1 MLLRSTHPTPHT
13 PSPMKILHIIPSLS
27 PLRGGPSQAI
37 LEMVQA
43 QRQQGLDA
51 AIATTND
58 HGDATFVAPYGQQ
71 IESGSIPELVG
82 PSVPIWVFPRRL
94 SQVAALREFAVA
106 PTFAPWL
113 WQHIA
118 DYDLVHIHAI
128 FNYPTTLGMAMAKA
142 RGIPY
147 IVRPIG
153 SLCHWSLEQGK
164 AKKRLYLQ
172 TLGRRLLRGSAALH
186 FTTLQER
193 QEALEAGF
201 DGASFI
207 LPHGVQLPVTMAD
220 ASYQLR
226 QRLHIVN
233 DAPIV
238 LFLSRLH
245 PKKGLEHLIDAL
257 ATLAEEKFTLVIAG
271 SGDADYEAELT
282 QRIDQAG
289 LGQQVRQIGFVS
301 GDWKTLLLQG
311 SDLFVLPSYS
321 ENLGIAL
328 LEAMAA
334 GQPVVTTPEVAIA
347 PLIQQHQTGLVT
359 AAHAPALATA
369 IQHYLHQPAIA
380 RQHGQQGRALVETEF
395 SWPTQAARLMEQYTQ
410 LTQSPAETT
419 TPATPATPALR

>member
-1 MLLRSTHPTPHT
+1 
-13 PSPMKILHIIPSLS
+13 MKILHIIPSIS

-43 QRQQGLDA
+43 QRQQGIDA

-58 HGDATFVAPYGQQ
+58 HGDATFVAPYGQP
-71 IESGSIPELVG
+71 IERGSIPELVG
-82 PSVPIWVFPRRL
+82 PSVPIWVFPRVL
-94 SQVAALREFAVA
+94 SQVVALREFAVA

-113 WQHIA
+113 WQHVA

-128 FNYPTTLGMAMAKA
+128 FNYPTTLGMAIAKA
-142 RGIPY
+142 KGIPY

-153 SLCHWSLEQGK
+153 SLCRWSLEQGK

-186 FTTLQER
+186 FTTIQER
-193 QEALEAGF
+193 QEALAAGF

-207 LPHGVQLPVTMAD
+207 LPHGVQLPATMAD
-220 ASYQLR
+220 ASRQLR
-226 QRLHIVN
+226 QRLQITN

-245 PKKGLEHLIDAL
+245 PKKGIEHLIDAV
-257 ATLAEEKFTLVIAG
+257 ATLANESFTLVIAG
-271 SGDADYEAELT
+271 SGDAEYEAAIA
-282 QRIDQAG
+282 QRIEQAG
-289 LGQQVRQIGFVS
+289 LGPQVRQIGFVS
-301 GDWKTLLLQG
+301 GDWKTCLLQG
-311 SDLFVLPSYS
+311 ADLFVLPSYS

-334 GQPVVTTPEVAIA
+334 GLPVITTPEVAIA
-347 PLIQQHQTGLVT
+347 PLIEQHQTGLVT
-359 AAHAPALATA
+359 AAYAPALATA
-369 IQHYLHQPAIA
+369 IQHYLHHPATA

-395 SWPTQAARLMEQYTQ
+395 SWPTQAARLLEQCTQ
-410 LTQSPAETT
+410 LTQSSAKAT
-419 TPATPATPALR
+419 TPTELSPALR

>member
-1 MLLRSTHPTPHT
+1 
-13 PSPMKILHIIPSLS
+13 MKILHIIPSLS

-43 QRQQGLDA
+43 QRQQGIDA

-58 HGDATFVAPYGQQ
+58 HGDATFLSPYGQLV
-71 IESGSIPELVG
+71 ESGSVPELVG
-82 PSVPIWVFPRRL
+82 PSVPIWVFPRVL

-106 PTFAPWL
+106 PTLAPWL
-113 WQHIA
+113 WQHVA

-128 FNYPTTLGMAMAKA
+128 FNYPTTLGMAIAKA
-142 RGIPY
+142 KGIPY

-153 SLCHWSLEQGK
+153 SLCRWSLEQGK

-186 FTTLQER
+186 FTTPQEH
-193 QEALEAGF
+193 QEALAAGF
-201 DGASFI
+201 DGASFT
-207 LPHGVQLPVTMAD
+207 LPHGVQLPAPITT

-226 QRLHIVN
+226 QRLSIDN

-245 PKKGLEHLIDAL
+245 PKKGLEHLIDAV
-257 ATLAEEKFTLVIAG
+257 ATLGEEKFTLVIAG
-271 SGDADYEAELT
+271 SGDADYEAELA
-282 QRIDQAG
+282 QRIKQAG
-289 LGQQVRQIGFVS
+289 LGRRVRQIGFVI
-301 GDWKTLLLQG
+301 GDWKICLLQG
-311 SDLFVLPSYS
+311 ADLFVLPSYS

-334 GQPVVTTPEVAIA
+334 GLPVVTTPEVAIA

-369 IQHYLHQPAIA
+369 IQHYLHHPATA
-380 RQHGQQGRALVETEF
+380 RKHGQQGRALVATEF
-395 SWPTQAARLMEQYTQ
+395 SWPTQAARLLEQYTQ
-410 LTQSPAETT
+410 LTQPSVEITAK
-419 TPATPATPALR
+419 ATQASSALR